1 VRHELRQRRLEA
13 GEAGWGKPVAT
24 PPQLAGR
31 SRSKS
36 FRVGVV
42 GAGAQG
48 IAQSQGL
55 KALEIEIAGL
65 AEIDSDRLKKA
76 GDLLHLSQDQLFSST
91 EQMLARLGPLD
102 LLCVAT
108 TAPSHVRLGRL
119 GLKAGA
125 KRVLLEKPVDI
136 SLTDA
141 RTFYQEC
148 LAAGVTLAVNY
159 SRRWMLDY
167 QAIERCI
174 QGGFIGEARSISVM
188 LGKGNLAM
196 HASHYFDL
204 CCFLFRSP
212 PAGVVSR
219 LEPIEEPNVRGAE
232 FSDPSGH
239 CLFSFQSGAR
249 AFLDFSS
256 DLIAKDPFIVI
267 KGTAGR
273 ITIDEPREFWTLQS
287 QSNRT
292 WTIPFVDSLKSS
304 RLFSRVAAQILSRPE
319 GEICDSDGLRAL
331 EMVLGAHLSQKRG
344 NELVT
349 FPLPDVEADLGV
361 VFP

>member
-1 VRHELRQRRLEA
+1 MI
-13 GEAGWGKPVAT
+13 
-24 PPQLAGR
+24 
-31 SRSKS
+31 
-36 FRVGVV
+36 

-55 KALEIEIAGL
+55 KSLEIEVAGL
-65 AEIDSDRLKKA
+65 AEIDPDRLKKA
-76 GDLLHLSQDQLFSST
+76 GDLLHLSQDTLFSST

-102 LLCVAT
+102 HLCVAT

-136 SLTDA
+136 SLKDA

-148 LAAGVTLAVNY
+148 LTAGVTLAVNY

-256 DLIAKDPFIVI
+256 DLLA
-267 KGTAGR
+267 
-273 ITIDEPREFWTLQS
+273 
-287 QSNRT
+287 
-292 WTIPFVDSLKSS
+292 
-304 RLFSRVAAQILSRPE
+304 
-319 GEICDSDGLRAL
+319 
-331 EMVLGAHLSQKRG
+331 
-344 NELVT
+344 
-349 FPLPDVEADLGV
+349 
-361 VFP
+361 